1 MSGKRLLSLESAV
14 LAAFLLLAVALGT
27 AGTAMLAGPSAIK
40 WERDYNKAIRRARA
54 EKKLII
60 ADMFTD
66 WCALCKDMDR
76 ETFGDPKVIKS
87 MADKYVWLKLNTETE
102 QDGERLQKEFAILT
116 YPTVLVLDGTGEE
129 VDRVDRFLAAAQFME
144 QVTSVVDSP
153 DSLAN
158 LRKAVREQP
167 NSVAARYALG
177 EKLLDQNN
185 YTKARPEFEKV
196 IEIDP
201 ENREGKTDM
210 SQYNVALSL
219 ASQEKFV
226 EAIIQLDL
234 LQTRFPK
241 SDAIADATVL
251 RGQIYR
257 CCNELD
263 KAKAA
268 LREYVTK
275 YPTQGHIQEVE
286 NLLAAMEAETKGK

>member
-1 MSGKRLLSLESAV
+1 MSGKRLLSFESLV

-27 AGTAMLAGPSAIK
+27 AATAMLAGPSAIK

-76 ETFGDPKVIKS
+76 ETFGDPKVIRG

-167 NSVAARYALG
+167 NSVAAR
-177 EKLLDQNN
+177 
-185 YTKARPEFEKV
+185 
-196 IEIDP
+196 
-201 ENREGKTDM
+201 
-210 SQYNVALSL
+210 
-219 ASQEKFV
+219 
-226 EAIIQLDL
+226 
-234 LQTRFPK
+234 
-241 SDAIADATVL
+241 
-251 RGQIYR
+251 
-257 CCNELD
+257 
-263 KAKAA
+263 
-268 LREYVTK
+268 
-275 YPTQGHIQEVE
+275 
-286 NLLAAMEAETKGK
+286 

>member
-76 ETFGDPKVIKS
+76 ETFGDPKVIRG

-102 QDGERLQKEFAILT
+102 EDGERLQKEFAILT

-241 SDAIADATVL
+241 SYAIADATVL